1 MTPSAPASAASAASP
16 MAAAGLPGE
25 TPAVTGTR
33 PSAARTTAATTARRS
48 ARVRLAASPIVP
60 VATTPWT
67 PASTYA
73 RTFASSAAAS
83 TSPAR
88 PNGVVT
94 AGMIPSKRMVV
105 LRSARVTIA
114 TLAARILSGET
125 AREGPLTRF
134 GRAAGLLVGEHTEP
148 LDDPLAL
155 DEEGGLRL
163 VPDARAAAEAA
174 GSLRQ
179 HERGDDVA
187 PAQLAVD
194 EPAAARQRAVEEL
207 DLGAGAELEARA
219 GVRHHRRQ
227 REHARGGA
235 DTAVAQQVGPAADH
249 THLLGGRGNRRRGR
263 GHGGRRRRRHGG
275 GVELHARRLDIAP
288 IATAAAGD
296 CGDHHGEGRP
306 QHGARDR
313 HAQHPVMA
321 TIPHTRSRPACP
333 PDSSSNPPTTS
344 KRVCGG
350 GRDADGWGRR
360 APRVG
365 VGGGRHA
372 DGCGRRPLPPTRSR

>member
-1 MTPSAPASAASAASP
+1 MIPSAPASAASAASP
-16 MAAAGLPGE
+16 MAAAGV
-25 TPAVTGTR
+25 PAEAPAITGMR
-33 PSAARTTAATTARRS
+33 PPAARTTAATTARRS
-48 ARVRLAASPIVP
+48 SPVRLPASPIVP
-60 VATTPWT
+60 VATSPWT

-88 PNGVVT
+88 SNGVVT

-207 DLGAGAELEARA
+207 DLGAGAELEAGA

-263 GHGGRRRRRHGG
+263 GHGGRRGWRHGG
-275 GVELHARRLDIAP
+275 GVALHARRLDIAA

-321 TIPHTRSRPACP
+321 TIPHTRSRRGCP
-333 PDSSSNPPTTS
+333 QIH
-344 KRVCGG
+344 
-350 GRDADGWGRR
+350 RR
-360 APRVG
+360 ILPR
-365 VGGGRHA
+365 
-372 DGCGRRPLPPTRSR
+372 